1 MAQLTMIQAINA
13 TLVETMEED
22 ERVMVLGEDV
32 GKNGGVFRVTDKLQE
47 RFGEERVV
55 DTPLAEAGIIGSS
68 IGLAVN
74 GFRPIAEI
82 QFAGFLYPAFDQLAS
97 QAARFRLRSGGR
109 YPVPLVV
116 RVPFSGGIRAPE
128 LHSDSFEALFAHTP
142 GLKVAI
148 PSDPYEAKG
157 LLRSAIEDPD
167 PVLFLEPMKLY
178 RTKGEVPDEPYSIP
192 LGEAKVVKEGE
203 DVTVVAWGPTV
214 PLALKAAEALEE
226 RRGTS
231 VEVVDLRTVAPFDRE
246 TVANSVEKTGRAVVV
261 HEAPKTGGFG
271 AEVAAGIMEGAFLRL
286 EAPVGRVCG
295 YDTAYPGAFQAEDEW
310 MPDLRR
316 LTTAIEEALDY

>member
-1 MAQLTMIQAINA
+1 VTQLTMIQAING
-13 TLVETMEED
+13 TLAEAMEED

-47 RFGEERVV
+47 RFGEDRVV

-97 QAARFRLRSGGR
+97 QAARFRSRSVGR
-109 YPVPLVV
+109 YTVPLVV
-116 RVPFSGGIRAPE
+116 RVPFSGGIRTPE

-142 GLKVAI
+142 GLKVTI
-148 PSDPYEAKG
+148 PSNPYEAKG

-167 PVLFLEPMKLY
+167 PVLFMEPMRLY

-192 LGEAKVVKEGE
+192 LGEAKVAREGE

-214 PLALKAAEALEE
+214 PLALKAAEAMEE

-231 VEVVDLRTVAPFDRE
+231 VEVVDLRTVSPFDKE
-246 TVANSVEKTGRAVVV
+246 TVANSVKKTGRAIVV
-261 HEAPKTGGFG
+261 HEAPKTSGFG
-271 AEVAAGIMEGAFLRL
+271 AEVATGIMEEAFLRL

-295 YDTAYPGAFQAEDEW
+295 YDTAYPGAFQAENEW
-310 MPDLRR
+310 LPDLKR
-316 LTTAIEEALDY
+316 LTAAIEEALDY

>member
-295 YDTAYPGAFQAEDEW
+295 YDTAYPGAFQAENEW

>member
-1 MAQLTMIQAINA
+1 MAQLTMIQAING
-13 TLVETMEED
+13 TLAEAMDDD
-22 ERVMVLGEDV
+22 ERVMILGEDV
-32 GKNGGVFRVTDKLQE
+32 GKNGGVFRATDKLQE
-47 RFGEERVV
+47 RFGEDRVV

-74 GFRPIAEI
+74 GFRPVAEI

-109 YPVPLVV
+109 YAVPLVV

-142 GLKVAI
+142 GIKVVI
-148 PSDPYEAKG
+148 PSDPYQARG

-167 PVLFLEPMKLY
+167 PVLFMEPMKLY
-178 RTKGEVPDEPYSIP
+178 RTKGEVPEEPYSIP
-192 LGEAKVVKEGE
+192 LGEAKVAREGE

-214 PLALKAAEALEE
+214 PLALEAAEAMEE
-226 RRGTS
+226 RREAS
-231 VEVVDLRTVAPFDRE
+231 VEVVDLRTVSPFDRE

-295 YDTAYPGAFQAEDEW
+295 YDTAYPGAFQAENEW
-310 MPDLRR
+310 MPDLKR
-316 LTTAIEEALDY
+316 LTAKIERVLDY

>member
-1 MAQLTMIQAINA
+1 MAQLTMLQAING
-13 TLVETMEED
+13 TLAEAMEED
-22 ERVMVLGEDV
+22 EQAMVLGQDV
-32 GKNGGVFRVTDKLQE
+32 GKNGGVFRATDELQE
-47 RFGEERVV
+47 RFGEDRVV

-74 GFRPIAEI
+74 GFKPIAEI

-97 QAARFRLRSGGR
+97 QAARFRLRSAGR
-109 YPVPLVV
+109 YPAPLVV

-148 PSDPYEAKG
+148 PSGPYEARG
-157 LLRSAIEDPD
+157 LLRSAIADPD

-192 LGEAKVVKEGE
+192 LGEAQVVREGE

-214 PLALKAAEALEE
+214 PLALEAAEAMEE
-226 RRGTS
+226 QRGCS
-231 VEVVDLRTVAPFDRE
+231 LEVVDLRTVSPLDRE
-246 TVANSVEKTGRAVVV
+246 TVAGSVEKTGRAVVV
-261 HEAPKTGGFG
+261 HEASKTGGFG
-271 AEVAAGIMEGAFLRL
+271 AEVATEIMEWAFLRL

-295 YDTAYPGAFQAEDEW
+295 YDTPYPGAFQAENEW
-310 MPDLRR
+310 MPDLKR
-316 LTTAIEEALDY
+316 LTAEIERVLDY

>member
-1 MAQLTMIQAINA
+1 MAQLTMIQAING
-13 TLVETMEED
+13 TLAEAMEED
-22 ERVMVLGEDV
+22 EQVMVLGQDV
-32 GKNGGVFRVTDKLQE
+32 GKNGGVFRVTDELQE
-47 RFGEERVV
+47 RFGEDRVV

-74 GFRPIAEI
+74 GFRPIVEI

-109 YPVPLVV
+109 YAVPLVV

-148 PSDPYEAKG
+148 PSNPYEARG
-157 LLRSAIEDPD
+157 LLRSSIEEPD

-178 RTKGEVPDEPYSIP
+178 RTKGEVPEEPYSIP
-192 LGEAKVVKEGE
+192 LGEAEVAREGE

-214 PLALKAAEALEE
+214 PLALEAAESMEE
-226 RRGTS
+226 RREAS

-246 TVANSVEKTGRAVVV
+246 TVADSVEKTGRAVVV

-271 AEVAAGIMEGAFLRL
+271 AEVAAGIMDGSFLRL

-295 YDTAYPGAFQAEDEW
+295 YDTPYPGAFQAENEW
-310 MPDLRR
+310 MPDLKR
-316 LTTAIEEALDY
+316 LTAAIEEALDY